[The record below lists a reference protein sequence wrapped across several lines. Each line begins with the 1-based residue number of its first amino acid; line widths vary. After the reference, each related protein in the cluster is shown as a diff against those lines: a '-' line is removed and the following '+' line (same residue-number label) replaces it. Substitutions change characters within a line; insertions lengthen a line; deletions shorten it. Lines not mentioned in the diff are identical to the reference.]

1 LKTREELERENEE
14 LRRALAQ
21 TADEHRGMREARDSA
36 QQDRANYGQAAKEEK
51 VRGDELARQLDNA
64 RARVREA
71 LNELGG

>member
-1 LKTREELERENEE
+1 VKTAEELQTENDE

-36 QQDRANYGQAAKEEK
+36 LQDRANYQQAAKEEK
-51 VRGDELARQLDNA
+51 ARADELARQLGHA
-64 RARVREA
+64 RARIREA